1 MLYVISFTSSYII
14 LFQKLERLLTITIMM
29 TNDDHDD
36 DESPHRFAVPRTNGR
51 EQEEVD
57 KNQDVLLDG
66 PFERNGM
73 ACIPGDLVV

>member
-1 MLYVISFTSSYII
+1 MT
-14 LFQKLERLLTITIMM
+14 TMM

-36 DESPHRFAVPRTNGR
+36 HESPHRFAVPRRNGR